1 MRNKSKSRPDNSNV
15 DWRNL
20 TKDRESFR
28 KFKFFKARFE
38 LSKLTNCI
46 LMRHRAILFG
56 LLGLFLIYAAFRPSF
71 QRVAFMAGFV
81 SAASFLALAHS
92 IGGYNSGVARVVS
105 ADWVALVCLAVGA
118 GAAMVRPAQARD

>member
-1 MRNKSKSRPDNSNV
+1 VQKLVAAMLVIVGIIRILPLSGVLGAERLAS
-15 DWRNL
+15 L
-20 TKDRESFR
+20 YGLSFQEPNI
-28 KFKFFKARFE
+28 A
-38 LSKLTNCI
+38 I

-81 SAASFLALAHS
+81 SVASFLALAHS

>member
-1 MRNKSKSRPDNSNV
+1 MQKLVAAMLIIVGIIHILPLSGVLGAERLAS
-15 DWRNL
+15 L
-20 TKDRESFR
+20 YGLSFQEPNI
-28 KFKFFKARFE
+28 A
-38 LSKLTNCI
+38 I